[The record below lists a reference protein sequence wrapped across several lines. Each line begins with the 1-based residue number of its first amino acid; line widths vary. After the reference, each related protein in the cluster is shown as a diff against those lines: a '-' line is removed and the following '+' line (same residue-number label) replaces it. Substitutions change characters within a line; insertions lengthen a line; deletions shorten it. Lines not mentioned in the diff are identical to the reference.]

1 MQTAPEP
8 KRAPRARPTRPAAR
22 ALTLT
27 LLALPLLACSLADNS
42 RVETSGAAA
51 TPGGAAVSGATPTPL
66 PTLMETIKAPDKGD
80 FKVAPREPDADMT
93 ADERK
98 DYEEELQSLR
108 ETADALNKAFSLPH
122 DIFIGFDSCEEAN
135 AFYDPAQKTVTVC
148 YELAEDLY
156 ETFKKDYKTDA
167 QVEEAV
173 TNATTFVFYHE
184 LGHALVDAYDLPIT
198 GREED
203 AVDQLSVLLLAD
215 GTEEGERMVLD
226 AAVSFSKQ
234 ANAEL
239 DELAFADEH
248 SLDQQRYYNIVCL
261 LYGQDE
267 EKFASLVKDG
277 TLPESRAERCSD
289 EFARVDKAWDALLAP
304 YAK

>member
-8 KRAPRARPTRPAAR
+8 TRDPRARRPRPAAR
-22 ALTLT
+22 ALALA
-27 LLALPLLACSLADNS
+27 LLALPLLACSPSDRVN
-42 RVETSGAAA
+42 VETSTNVATPSHAPETAAA
-51 TPGGAAVSGATPTPL
+51 PATPT
-66 PTLMETIKAPDKGD
+66 TAGVARAQDKGD
-80 FKVAPREPDADMT
+80 FKVAPREPEADMT
-93 ADERK
+93 AGERK
-98 DYEEELQSLR
+98 DYEEELKSLR
-108 ETADALNKAFSLPH
+108 ETADALNKSFALPH
-122 DIFIGFDSCEEAN
+122 DIFIGFDNCEEAN
-135 AFYDPAQKTVTVC
+135 AFYDPERKTVTVC

-156 ETFKKDYKTDA
+156 EAFKKDYKTDA
-167 QVEEAV
+167 QVEDAV
-173 TNATTFVFYHE
+173 TNATTFVFFHE

-234 ANAEL
+234 AGGEL

-267 EKFASLVKDG
+267 EKFASLVRDG
-277 TLPESRAERCSD
+277 TLPGSRAERCSD

-304 YAK
+304 YTK

>member
-8 KRAPRARPTRPAAR
+8 PRDPRARRPRPAAR
-22 ALTLT
+22 ALTLA
-27 LLALPLLACSLADNS
+27 LLALPLLACSLTDNS
-42 RVETSGAAA
+42 RVDTNVNLATPSPAPVAATPATTATGGAAA
-51 TPGGAAVSGATPTPL
+51 KAA
-66 PTLMETIKAPDKGD
+66 DKGD

-93 ADERK
+93 AEERK
-98 DYEEELQSLR
+98 DYDEELKSLQ
-108 ETADALNKAFSLPH
+108 ETADALNKSFSLPH
-122 DIFIGFDSCEEAN
+122 DIYIGFDNCEEAN
-135 AFYDPAQKTVTVC
+135 AFYDPEKKTVTVC

-167 QVEEAV
+167 QVEDAV
-173 TNATTFVFYHE
+173 TNATTFVFFHE

-215 GTEEGERMVLD
+215 GTQEGERMVLD

-234 ANAEL
+234 ASGEL
-239 DELAFADEH
+239 DESAFADEH
-248 SLDQQRYYNIVCL
+248 SLDQQRYYNIICL

-304 YAK
+304 HTK

>member
-1 MQTAPEP
+1 LQTAPEP
-8 KRAPRARPTRPAAR
+8 TRDTRARRPRPAAR
-22 ALTLT
+22 ALLPA
-27 LLALPLLACSLADNS
+27 LLALPLLACSLSD
-42 RVETSGAAA
+42 RVYVETDAN
-51 TPGGAAVSGATPTPL
+51 VATPTPA
-66 PTLMETIKAPDKGD
+66 PAAPAAPATPGAAKSPDKGD
-80 FKVAPREPDADMT
+80 FKVAPREPDAEMS
-93 ADERK
+93 AGERK
-98 DYEEELQSLR
+98 DYDEELKSLR
-108 ETADALNKAFSLPH
+108 ETADSLNKAFSLPH
-122 DIFIGFDSCEEAN
+122 DIFIGFDNCEEAN
-135 AFYDPAQKTVTVC
+135 AFYDPGQKKVTVC

-156 ETFKKDYKTDA
+156 EAFKKDFKTDE

-173 TNATTFVFYHE
+173 TNATTFVFFHE

-226 AAVSFSKQ
+226 AALSFSKQ
-234 ANAEL
+234 GGGEL

-248 SLDQQRYYNIVCL
+248 SLDQQRYYNIICL

-267 EKFASLVKDG
+267 EKFASLVREG
-277 TLPESRAERCSD
+277 TLPEARAGRCSD

>member
-1 MQTAPEP
+1 LQTAPGHTHD
-8 KRAPRARPTRPAAR
+8 TRSRRTTRAAR
-22 ALTLT
+22 AL
-27 LLALPLLACSLADNS
+27 LLALLSVLPVACAPPNDPNVSTKTN
-42 RVETSGAAA
+42 AA
-51 TPGGAAVSGATPTPL
+51 TPAATPAPNGVA
-66 PTLMETIKAPDKGD
+66 KAPDNGD
-80 FKVAPREPDADMT
+80 FKVATRPPDPDMT
-93 ADERK
+93 AEEKK
-98 DYEEELQSLR
+98 DYDEELKSLQA
-108 ETADALNKAFSLPH
+108 TADALNKAFSLPH
-122 DIFIGFDSCEEAN
+122 DIYIGFDDCEEAN
-135 AFYDPAQKTVTVC
+135 AFYDPEKKKVTVC

-156 ETFKKDYKTDA
+156 DAFKKDYKTDE
-167 QVEEAV
+167 QVEDAV

-215 GTEEGERMVLD
+215 GTPEGEQMVLD

-234 ANAEL
+234 ASGEL

-248 SLDQQRYYNIVCL
+248 SLDQQRYYNIICL

-277 TLPESRAERCSD
+277 TLPGSRAQGCSD
-289 EFARVDKAWDALLAP
+289 EYTRVDKAWDVLLAP
-304 YAK
+304 YTK

>member
-8 KRAPRARPTRPAAR
+8 TRDPRARPTRPAAR
-22 ALTLT
+22 ALTLV
-27 LLALPLLACSLADNS
+27 LLALPLLACSLTDNS
-42 RVETSGAAA
+42 RVDTNANVATPSPAPETAA
-51 TPGGAAVSGATPTPL
+51 TPATPATAGAV
-66 PTLMETIKAPDKGD
+66 KAVDKGD
-80 FKVAPREPDADMT
+80 FKVAPREPVADMN
-93 ADERK
+93 AEERK
-98 DYEEELQSLR
+98 DYEEELKSLR

-122 DIFIGFDSCEEAN
+122 DIFIGFDNCEGAN
-135 AFYDPAQKTVTVC
+135 AFYDPEKKRVTVC

-156 ETFKKDYKTDA
+156 EAFKKDYKTDA
-167 QVEEAV
+167 QVEDAV
-173 TNATTFVFYHE
+173 TNATTFVFFHE

-226 AAVSFSKQ
+226 AAVSFSRQ
-234 ANAEL
+234 AGDEL

-248 SLDQQRYYNIVCL
+248 SLDRQRYYNIICL

-267 EKFASLVKDG
+267 EKFASSC
-277 TLPESRAERCSD
+277 P
-289 EFARVDKAWDALLAP
+289 
-304 YAK
+304 

>member
-1 MQTAPEP
+1 MQTAHEP
-8 KRAPRARPTRPAAR
+8 ARAARSSTNGRAAR
-22 ALTLT
+22 ALLFA
-27 LLALPLLACSLADNS
+27 LLALAHAACTPPNGPNAGTN
-42 RVETSGAAA
+42 AA
-51 TPGGAAVSGATPTPL
+51 TPAAA
-66 PTLMETIKAPDKGD
+66 KAPDRGD
-80 FKVAPREPDADMT
+80 FKVSTREPDPDMT
-93 ADERK
+93 AEERK
-98 DYEEELQSLR
+98 DYEEELKSLQ
-108 ETADALNKAFSLPH
+108 ETADALNKAFALPH
-122 DIFIGFDSCEEAN
+122 DILIGFDDCEEAN
-135 AFYDPAQKTVTVC
+135 AFYDPEKKKVTVC

-156 ETFKKDYKTDA
+156 DAFKKDYKTDE
-167 QVEEAV
+167 QVEDAV

-215 GTEEGERMVLD
+215 GTPEGEQMVLD

-234 ANAEL
+234 ASGEL

-248 SLDQQRYYNIVCL
+248 SLDQQRYYNIICL

-289 EFARVDKAWDALLAP
+289 EYARVDKAWDALLAP
-304 YAK
+304 YTK

>member
-1 MQTAPEP
+1 MQTAHEP
-8 KRAPRARPTRPAAR
+8 PRDTRARPNSPAAR
-22 ALTLT
+22 ALLPA
-27 LLALPLLACSLADNS
+27 LLALPLLACSLSD
-42 RVETSGAAA
+42 RVYVETDAN
-51 TPGGAAVSGATPTPL
+51 VSTPTPNAVAK
-66 PTLMETIKAPDKGD
+66 TPDNGD
-80 FKVAPREPDADMT
+80 FKVAAREPDAGMT
-93 ADERK
+93 AEERE
-98 DYEEELQSLR
+98 DYEGELKSLR

-122 DIFIGFDSCEEAN
+122 DIYIGFDNCEEAN
-135 AFYDPAQKTVTVC
+135 AFYDPEKKTVTVC
-148 YELAEDLY
+148 YELAADLY
-156 ETFKKDYKTDA
+156 ETFKWDYKSDE

-215 GTEEGERMVLD
+215 GSKEGEQMVLD

-234 ANAEL
+234 ANDEL

-248 SLDQQRYYNIVCL
+248 SLDRQRYYNIICL
-261 LYGQDE
+261 LYGQNE

-277 TLPESRAERCSD
+277 TLPESRAQGCSD

-304 YAK
+304 YTK

>member
-8 KRAPRARPTRPAAR
+8 TRKPRARPTRPAAR
-22 ALTLT
+22 ALTLA
-27 LLALPLLACSLADNS
+27 LLTLPLLACSLTDHS
-42 RVETSGAAA
+42 RVDTNVTVATPSPAPSAAA
-51 TPGGAAVSGATPTPL
+51 TPAPNGVVKAA
-66 PTLMETIKAPDKGD
+66 DKGD

-93 ADERK
+93 TEERK
-98 DYEEELQSLR
+98 DYEGELKSLQ

-122 DIFIGFDSCEEAN
+122 DIFIGFDNCEEAN
-135 AFYDPAQKTVTVC
+135 AFYDPEKKTVTVC

-156 ETFKKDYKTDA
+156 ETFKKDYKTDE
-167 QVEEAV
+167 QVEDAV
-173 TNATTFVFYHE
+173 TNATTFIFYHE

-234 ANAEL
+234 ARNEF

-248 SLDQQRYYNIVCL
+248 SLDQQRYYNIICL

-267 EKFASLVKDG
+267 EKFASLVTDG
-277 TLPESRAERCSD
+277 TLPGSRAERCRD

>member
-8 KRAPRARPTRPAAR
+8 TRDHCSRRTSSAAR
-22 ALTLT
+22 AL
-27 LLALPLLACSLADNS
+27 LLALLAASLAACVPPNGPS
-42 RVETSGAAA
+42 VNPNTPPATPAPAA
-51 TPGGAAVSGATPTPL
+51 TPAVA
-66 PTLMETIKAPDKGD
+66 KAPDKGD
-80 FKVAPREPDADMT
+80 FKVATRPPDPDMT
-93 ADERK
+93 AEEKK
-98 DYEEELQSLR
+98 DYDEEIKSLQ
-108 ETADALNKAFSLPH
+108 ETADALNKSFSLPH
-122 DIFIGFDSCEEAN
+122 DIYIGFDDCEEAN
-135 AFYDPAQKTVTVC
+135 AFYDPEKKKVTVC

-156 ETFKKDYKTDA
+156 EAFKKDYKTDE
-167 QVEEAV
+167 QVEDAV

-215 GTEEGERMVLD
+215 GTPEGEQMVLD

-234 ANAEL
+234 ASGEL

-248 SLDQQRYYNIVCL
+248 SLDQQRYYNIICL
-261 LYGQDE
+261 LYGQNE

-277 TLPESRAERCSD
+277 TLPESRAQKCSD
-289 EFARVDKAWDALLAP
+289 EYARVDKAWDALLAP
-304 YAK
+304 YTK

>member
-1 MQTAPEP
+1 LQTAPEP
-8 KRAPRARPTRPAAR
+8 TRDPRARPTHPAAR
-22 ALTLT
+22 ALTLV
-27 LLALPLLACSLADNS
+27 LLALPLLACSLTDNS
-42 RVETSGAAA
+42 RVDTNANVATPSPAPETAA
-51 TPGGAAVSGATPTPL
+51 TSATPATAGAV
-66 PTLMETIKAPDKGD
+66 KAADKGD
-80 FKVAPREPDADMT
+80 FKVAPREPEADLS
-93 ADERK
+93 AEERK
-98 DYEEELQSLR
+98 DYEEELKSLR

-122 DIFIGFDSCEEAN
+122 DIFIGFDNCEEAN
-135 AFYDPAQKTVTVC
+135 AFYDPEKKTVTVC

-156 ETFKKDYKTDA
+156 EAFKKDFKTDE
-167 QVEEAV
+167 QVEDAV
-173 TNATTFVFYHE
+173 TNATTFVFFHE

-226 AAVSFSKQ
+226 AAVSFSRQ
-234 ANAEL
+234 ASDEL

-248 SLDQQRYYNIVCL
+248 SLDQQRYYSIICL

-289 EFARVDKAWDALLAP
+289 EFARVDKAWDVLLAP
-304 YAK
+304 YTK

>member
-8 KRAPRARPTRPAAR
+8 TRDPRARRPRPAAR
-22 ALTLT
+22 ALTLA
-27 LLALPLLACSLADNS
+27 LLALPLLACSLTDNS
-42 RVETSGAAA
+42 RVDTNVN
-51 TPGGAAVSGATPTPL
+51 AVTPTPS
-66 PTLMETIKAPDKGD
+66 PAAAPSPGPAAGAKAPDKGD
-80 FKVAPREPDADMT
+80 FKVAPREAEGEMT
-93 ADERK
+93 AEERK
-98 DYEEELQSLR
+98 DYEEELKSLE

-122 DIFIGFDSCEEAN
+122 DIFIGFDNCDEAN
-135 AFYDPAQKTVTVC
+135 AFYDPEKKKVTVC

-156 ETFKKDYKTDA
+156 EAFKKDFKTDA
-167 QVEEAV
+167 QVEDAV
-173 TNATTFVFYHE
+173 TNATTFVFFHE

-226 AAVSFSKQ
+226 AAVSFSRQ
-234 ANAEL
+234 AGDEL

-248 SLDQQRYYNIVCL
+248 SLDQQRYYNIICL

-304 YAK
+304 YTK

>member
-1 MQTAPEP
+1 MQTAPEHT
-8 KRAPRARPTRPAAR
+8 REAAARPPRPAAR
-22 ALTLT
+22 AL
-27 LLALPLLACSLADNS
+27 LLALAALPLLACALSDNS
-42 RVETSGAAA
+42 RLDTNMNVAAPPPAPSAAA
-51 TPGGAAVSGATPTPL
+51 PPAPAAAA
-66 PTLMETIKAPDKGD
+66 KAPDRGD
-80 FKVAPREPDADMT
+80 FKVAPRAPEADMT
-93 ADERK
+93 AEERK
-98 DYEEELQSLR
+98 DYEGELKSLE
-108 ETADALNKAFSLPH
+108 ETAAALNKSFSLPH
-122 DIFIGFDSCEEAN
+122 DIFIGFDNCEEAN
-135 AFYDPAQKTVTVC
+135 AFYDPEKKTLTVC
-148 YELAEDLY
+148 YELVQDLY
-156 ETFKKDYKTDA
+156 EAFKKDLKTDE
-167 QVEEAV
+167 QVEDAV
-173 TNATTFVFYHE
+173 NNATTFIFFHE

-234 ANAEL
+234 GGDDL

-248 SLDQQRYYNIVCL
+248 SLDQQRYYNIICL

-267 EKFASLVKDG
+267 EKFASLVEDG

-304 YAK
+304 YTK

>member
-1 MQTAPEP
+1 LQTPPEP
-8 KRAPRARPTRPAAR
+8 PRATFARRPIPARR
-22 ALTLT
+22 ALLVA
-27 LLALPLLACSLADNS
+27 LLSLPLLACSLSD
-42 RVETSGAAA
+42 RGVENNTNVPTPTPAPTAEATLA
-51 TPGGAAVSGATPTPL
+51 TPGAPKAA
-66 PTLMETIKAPDKGD
+66 DKGD
-80 FKVAPREPDADMT
+80 FKVAPREPDADMN
-93 ADERK
+93 AEERK
-98 DYEEELQSLR
+98 DYEEEMKSLR

-122 DIFIGFDSCEEAN
+122 DIFIGFDNCEEAN
-135 AFYDPAQKTVTVC
+135 AFYDAEQKKVTVC

-156 ETFKKDYKTDA
+156 ETFKGDFKTD
-167 QVEEAV
+167 EEVDDAV
-173 TNATTFVFYHE
+173 TNATTFVFFHE

-226 AAVSFSKQ
+226 AALSFSRQ
-234 ANAEL
+234 AGGEL

-248 SLDQQRYYNIVCL
+248 SLDQQRYYNIICL
-261 LYGQDE
+261 LYGQND

-277 TLPESRAERCSD
+277 TLPETRAERCSD

-304 YAK
+304 YTK